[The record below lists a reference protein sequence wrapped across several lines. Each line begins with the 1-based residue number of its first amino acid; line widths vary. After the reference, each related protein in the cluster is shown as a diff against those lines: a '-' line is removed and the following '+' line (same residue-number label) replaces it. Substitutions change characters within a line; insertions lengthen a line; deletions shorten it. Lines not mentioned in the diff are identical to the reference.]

1 MLKTMRVR
9 SYVAFFFVVG
19 ALTWSAIPF
28 VANAETITVYTQS
41 DDSGEILSQQPNFQN
56 TWIAANLGNLTP
68 GKDRLTI
75 TFTMKDP
82 NASNVYGTPTGV
94 ALGTCA
100 TCQDLQTYLFTDA
113 DRTLLTDGAFHTFTV
128 QTGTTTHDD
137 ADGTIPIYITFF
149 GLSQYHNSTHLKS
162 SADGTIPAL
171 IIETPSSV
179 PAASP
184 VPDGYVTVYAQS
196 DKTVVMTNP
205 QATFQNAYVDSASL
219 GNLNVGQDEL
229 YLTFM
234 MKDPNASNVYGQ
246 PAGVCLEPAGTT
258 DCTTPLQTYRFTD
271 ADRTLL
277 ADGGF
282 HIFTVKT
289 GTTTSTYADG
299 TQPVAVGFFGLSQY
313 QNGTK
318 IKSNA
323 EGTVPYLTIQ
333 APPPPDPCATPG
345 ACSSNVLF
353 LPGIKGSHLYRPG
366 DGCDASLPTCENRV
380 WEPGL
385 DEGLFSSLLRGSG
398 NDDVRDLFLDA
409 SGASVRSD
417 IYVKERDVLDSA
429 GGKEFYTSFVADMD
443 GLKADGTIA
452 DWEPVAY
459 DWRLSLP
466 DIVEKGKKTGDRIS
480 YLEATSTP
488 YIEQELRRLAA
499 SSKTGKVSIVAHSNG
514 GLVAKALLERLGAS
528 EAAALVDNLIFVGV
542 PQSGAPRA
550 VGALLYGAG
559 EGLPFEHFDFLLSKA
574 VAREFSEYSPMA
586 YHLLP
591 STQYFADASDP
602 SHAVGTFDGTAG
614 FEKER
619 AAYGSTLD
627 TADELYDFLL
637 AREGGREKPA
647 ASEAS
652 DANVL
657 DETLLDY
664 ARDTHTATDAW
675 LPPAGVTLYQIAGW
689 GVDTVAGLRFIKL
702 PSVPTALAAFAHQS
716 TFSPTFVED
725 GDGVVPVPSALMI
738 STTSPNVRRYWV
750 DLREYNKHHTN
761 VKHGN
766 LFEIQELRDFVYGIF
781 NGTDSLPEFI
791 KLTQP
796 SSQTVDKKL
805 VFILHSPLTLQLQDS
820 SGNTT
825 GLSGD
830 DSVTQDIPGATYGE
844 FGDVQYIVA
853 PEGDYTLSMN
863 GQAEGVFSLEM
874 QEMSGDTVTSS
885 ATIANVPTTENTLAS
900 LTISGGVD
908 TASPLSVDED
918 GDGSSDISIAP
929 EEGEIV
935 NYEAP
940 ASASEPAASSSGGGG
955 GDISTTITVAPE
967 VESEV
972 ETATS
977 SPPAVIQPVVATS
990 TPEVA
995 TSTTLVR
1002 VEELPPP
1009 IPVSVQKSQKTAP
1022 SPEGL
1027 KARVPQTASVYE
1039 ASQQPLVA
1047 RLGRAVYNGLHGF
1060 WLALK
1065 RFF

>member
-1 MLKTMRVR
+1 MRAR
-9 SYVAFFFVVG
+9 TYAAFFFVVG
-19 ALTWSAIPF
+19 TLTWSAIPF
-28 VANAETITVYTQS
+28 VANAETITVYTQT
-41 DDSGEILSQQPNFQN
+41 DDSGEILSQQATFQS
-56 TWIAANLGNLTP
+56 TWIASNLGNLTP

-82 NASNVYGTPTGV
+82 NAGNVYHTPTGV

-100 TCQDLQTYLFTDA
+100 TCQDLQTYLFSDA
-113 DRTLLTDGAFHTFTV
+113 DRTLLADGAFHTFTV

-137 ADGTIPIYITFF
+137 ADGTVPVYITFF

-162 SADGTIPAL
+162 NADGTIPAL
-171 IIETPSSV
+171 IIETPSSA

-196 DKTVVMTNP
+196 DKTAVMTNP

-246 PAGVCLEPAGTT
+246 PAGICLEPAGTA

-313 QNGTK
+313 QYGTK
-318 IKSNA
+318 VKSNA
-323 EGTVPYLTIQ
+323 EGTIPYLTIQ

-353 LPGIKGSHLYRPG
+353 LPGIKGSHLYRSG
-366 DGCDASLPTCENRV
+366 DGCDASLPSCENRV

-385 DEGLFSSLLRGSG
+385 DEGIFSSLLRGSG
-398 NDDVRDLFLDA
+398 NEDVRDLFLDA

-417 IYVKERDVLDSA
+417 IYVKEGDVLDSV

-499 SSKTGKVSIVAHSNG
+499 SSKTGKVTIVAHSNG
-514 GLVAKALLERLGAS
+514 CLVAKALLERLGAS

-574 VAREFSEYSPMA
+574 VAREFSEHSPMA

-591 STQYFADASDP
+591 STQYFADANDA
-602 SHAVGTFDGTAG
+602 SHAVGAFDGTAG

-637 AREGGREKPA
+637 AREGGREKPVT
-647 ASEAS
+647 SEVS

-675 LPPAGVTLYQIAGW
+675 LPPTGVTLYQIAGW

-702 PSVPTALAAFAHQS
+702 PPVPTALAAFAHQS

-725 GDGVVPVPSALMI
+725 GDGVVPVPSALMT
-738 STTSPNVRRYWV
+738 STTSPNVKRYWI
-750 DLREYNKHHTN
+750 
-761 VKHGN
+761 N
-766 LFEIQELRDFVYGIF
+766 LFDY
-781 NGTDSLPEFI
+781 NDDTDSNRNHGSLFEVQPLQDFI
-791 KLTQP
+791 KDIIKNSTSTLPAYISASQP
-796 SSQTVDKKL
+796 PPITANKKL
-805 VFILHSPLTLQLQDS
+805 VFILHSPLTLQLQDAA
-820 SGNTT
+820 GNTT

-844 FGDVQYIVA
+844 FGEAQYIIA
-853 PEGDYTLSMN
+853 PEGDYTLLMN
-863 GQAEGVFSLEM
+863 GQAEGTFSLEM
-874 QEMSGDTVTSS
+874 QEMSGDIVVSS
-885 ATIANVPTTENTLAS
+885 ATIANVPTTEHALAS

-935 NYEAP
+935 NYEPP
-940 ASASEPAASSSGGGG
+940 ASAPEPTASSSGGGGG
-955 GDISTTITVAPE
+955 GDISTTLTTASE
-967 VESEV
+967 VESEA

-977 SPPAVIQPVVATS
+977 SLPTAIQPVVATS
-990 TPEVA
+990 TPEMA

-1027 KARVPQTASVYE
+1027 KARVPQTASAYE

-1047 RLGRAVYNGLHGF
+1047 RLGRAVYNSLHGF